1 MNRLVGPSLVALW
14 TMAACSANPESE
26 HGERVGSVEQAV
38 KAPLASAYCSV
49 KVIGKGVK
57 STEEDYLPRVITCE
71 NGGAGFEAL
80 KAQAI
85 AARSVAYYEMA
96 SYGDICDGQGC
107 QVYTC
112 ATPPSELAKKA
123 VKETSGLYLSYGG
136 MLTYGFYV
144 DGDPKTKG
152 PSCIGSASY
161 KNEKWVTYN
170 EGLTGKNVEQTP
182 LGYIGPPGFGQNRGC
197 MSQWGARCLE
207 KAGDDYL
214 DILRFYY
221 GADIQVVQAP
231 GPCVTPIQADGDD
244 DAVLDTDDNCPEV
257 SNPSQLDTDGDT
269 EGDACDLDDDND
281 GVADEKDN
289 CPLVA
294 NPGQPDA
301 DKDGLGDD
309 CEGGSGPSGPDADLD
324 GIPDADDLC
333 PSIPSPSG
341 KDSDNDGLGDECD
354 SDLDGDGVSN
364 ILDDC
369 ATIPDP
375 EQDLGD
381 CSSGFGFT
389 GSGRVEASAS
399 CSFGATR
406 GASPYGALL
415 TAGLLSALAWRRRRS
430 R

>member
-1 MNRLVGPSLVALW
+1 
-14 TMAACSANPESE
+14 MA
-26 HGERVGSVEQAV
+26 
-38 KAPLASAYCSV
+38 
-49 KVIGKGVK
+49 
-57 STEEDYLPRVITCE
+57 T
-71 NGGAGFEAL
+71 
-80 KAQAI
+80 
-85 AARSVAYYEMA
+85 
-96 SYGDICDGQGC
+96 YGDICDGQGC

-123 VKETSGLYLSYGG
+123 VKDTSGIYLAYAN

-207 KAGDDYL
+207 KAGEDYV

-221 GADIQVVQAP
+221 GADIQLLQAT
-231 GPCVTPIQADGDD
+231 GPCITSGQLDADD
-244 DAVLDTDDNCPEV
+244 DGVLDADDNCAGV
-257 SNPSQLDTDGDT
+257 ANASQSDTDGDT
-269 EGDACDLDDDND
+269 EGDACDPDDDND
-281 GVADEKDN
+281 GIADEKDN
-289 CPLVA
+289 CPTKA
-294 NPGQPDA
+294 NPAQFDA
-301 DKDGLGDD
+301 DKDGTGDD
-309 CEGGSGPSGPDADLD
+309 CEGDPGQPGGPDADLD
-324 GIPDADDLC
+324 GTPDANDLC
-333 PSIPSPSG
+333 PTIPSKSG

-369 ATIPDP
+369 PTIPDP
-375 EQDLGD
+375 AQDLGD
-381 CSSGFGFT
+381 CSSGFGFD
-389 GSGRVEASAS
+389 GSGRVQASAS
-399 CSFGATR
+399 CSLTTERAGTPRR
-406 GASPYGALL
+406 GRVLL
-415 TAGLLSALAWRRRRS
+415 LAFAAVLLRRRRM